1 MAARRPVL
9 CVAALAAVCLWML
22 YAPAQEEELFVV
34 STPALRASSLASGSF
49 AGAESKAEKPLLLMK
64 ALPEPRPNDAALPVE
79 LNRTSFYWGL
89 LTICVLSILFSSYF
103 FN

>member
-9 CVAALAAVCLWML
+9 CAITIAAACLWML
-22 YAPAQEEELFVV
+22 SAPEQEEVFMVT
-34 STPALRASSLASGSF
+34 TPALRASSIASGRF
-49 AGAESKAEKPLLLMK
+49 AGAETKVEQPLVLMQ